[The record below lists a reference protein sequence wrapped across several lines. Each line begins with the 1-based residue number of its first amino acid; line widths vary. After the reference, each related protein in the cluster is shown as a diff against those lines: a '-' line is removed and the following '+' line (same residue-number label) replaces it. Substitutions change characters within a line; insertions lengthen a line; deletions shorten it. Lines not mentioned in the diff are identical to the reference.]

1 MTSGLLQ
8 KALLAALFGSMLS
21 ATTSAKST
29 CNSILT
35 PYPGVTIPAETRIAG
50 RRFGG
55 ISGVDFDPIERRV
68 VYVSDERVAANS
80 AVIFRSSKI
89 SALRSAFTPI
99 PSSIQPLKG
108 LGSDDGID
116 LEALR
121 IGPRKDEWWIASEG
135 GETPSSKA
143 WIGRFDRGMRL
154 VSRIALPA
162 PFDAAPHNRSIESLA
177 FDVQGRLW
185 VALENALPM
194 DGPQGNRDRG
204 AELRIFQ
211 LNIADRASSV
221 TAIAADEESLLYLTE
236 PAEPG
241 DRGNS
246 DVGISEMLRV
256 DDSWW
261 VIERAGLAGED
272 GRYRF
277 RSRLFCAERDPT
289 SAGRLRKTLLL
300 DLTQFADPLEANFE
314 AMTIIPRHRMPP
326 LLMIVNDN
334 NFAPGVTTRVL
345 LWEITRP

>member
-8 KALLAALFGSMLS
+8 KALLAVLFGSVLS
-21 ATTSAKST
+21 ATMSAKSACEST
-29 CNSILT
+29 LT
-35 PYPGVTIPAETRIAG
+35 PYPGIKIPAETRIAG

-55 ISGVDFDPIERRV
+55 ISGVDFDPLERRV
-68 VYVSDERVAANS
+68 VYVSDERVAADS
-80 AVIFRSSKI
+80 AVVFRSSKI
-89 SALRSAFTPI
+89 SPLRSTFTPT
-99 PSSIQPLKG
+99 PSSIQPLQG
-108 LGSDDGID
+108 LGPDDGID

-135 GETPSSKA
+135 GETPSAEA
-143 WIGRFDRGMRL
+143 WIGRFDRRMRL

-194 DGPQGNRDRG
+194 DGPQGNRARG
-204 AELRIFQ
+204 AELRIFR
-211 LNIADRASSV
+211 LNVAEKAPSV
-221 TAIAADEESLLYLTE
+221 TAIAADGESLLYLTE

-241 DRGNS
+241 DRS
-246 DVGISEMLRV
+246 DSDIGISEMLRV

-261 VIERAGLAGED
+261 VIERAGLLGED

-277 RSRLFCAERDPT
+277 RSRLFCAERDPLST
-289 SAGRLRKTLLL
+289 GRLRKTLLL
-300 DLTQFADPLEANFE
+300 DLTRFADPLEANFE
-314 AMTIIPRHRMPP
+314 AMTIIRRSRMPP

-334 NFAPGVTTRVL
+334 NFAPGVATRVL